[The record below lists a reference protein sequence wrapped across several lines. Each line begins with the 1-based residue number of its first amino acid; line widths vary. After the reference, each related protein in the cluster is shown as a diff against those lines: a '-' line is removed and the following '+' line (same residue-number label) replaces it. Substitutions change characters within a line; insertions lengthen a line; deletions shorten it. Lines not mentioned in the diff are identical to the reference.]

1 MLYAATRTS
10 VTKSLGSAH
19 FTDSIF
25 ATTKDDITPEA
36 YTKHKAHLAAPKPL
50 SAREK
55 ELADLAEAEKQ
66 SGVVYQGRAAKV
78 DLHRSP
84 VGLKW
89 SEEVKDALK
98 ELATDGT
105 SRLLVVVGQ
114 DFYLKVF
121 SLISNLVGRSI
132 GDSGPHFR

>member
-10 VTKSLGSAH
+10 VTKSLGSTH

-36 YTKHKAHLAAPKPL
+36 YAKHRLHLAAPQPM

-89 SEEVKDALK
+89 SSEVTDALK
-98 ELATDGT
+98 ELSIDGS
-105 SRLLVVVGQ
+105 SRLFVVVGWPLN
-114 DFYLKVF
+114 FNRFGLT
-121 SLISNLVGRSI
+121 SNPVC
-132 GDSGPHFR
+132 